1 MKVEK
6 IDFFTELKKMKIP
19 KVRPTFCASSKT
31 WFFRFLRF
39 FEKIVW
45 KTEIWESAKSRCMTP
60 EMQERIDFFLRN
72 SESDEFYIC
81 KIMSVEDL
89 DHNSCYK

>member
-1 MKVEK
+1 
-6 IDFFTELKKMKIP
+6 
-19 KVRPTFCASSKT
+19 
-31 WFFRFLRF
+31 
-39 FEKIVW
+39 
-45 KTEIWESAKSRCMTP
+45 MTP

-89 DHNSCYK
+89 DPNSCYK